1 MTPAQPALDAMME
14 GVTALL
20 ENVTPGPWSWNG
32 DPVQGASLF
41 GLAGQAV
48 ISYAGYEG
56 MWFSVYDVE
65 ADAAN
70 ARFIAAAREL
80 VPALAAEVRAQ
91 RETIAGLTAVRDML
105 GEWWA
110 KEKARAEAAE
120 ATIAGLTA
128 RVEALTG
135 ALQEAL
141 YGLSWAKA
149 QIASADAA
157 QKMPPREHPPIDR
170 ARASVSA
177 ALTKGT
183 PDA

>member
-128 RVEALTG
+128 RVEALTATL
-135 ALQEAL
+135 ALVTAGRDVLRNQMDRL
-141 YGLSWAKA
+141 LAKKEKDP
-149 QIASADAA
+149 Q
-157 QKMPPREHPPIDR
+157 
-170 ARASVSA
+170 
-177 ALTKGT
+177 
-183 PDA
+183 